1 MTADVHEGRDP
12 SPEQTSRPGPASVMA
27 DGPLDV
33 THLYFGTD
41 WDGENRTSAHH
52 VARWLGQRAPM
63 LYFECPGMRA
73 PRSTGRDVRRIA
85 RKIALAFRPARR
97 PMPLVE
103 VRTLLQLPFHR
114 LPGVRTFNRL
124 LLKRAVRRA
133 VRRVTRGR
141 TRPVVSWFL
150 SPHIGDLAGQIGE
163 DLAVQYCVDDY
174 AAFPDVDVAAITAMD
189 EALSRAAD
197 IVFVTSD
204 TMLERKRRLAR
215 QVAVAP
221 HGVDVAHFRQAA
233 DSAAPVP
240 PDIAALRGPVIGFF
254 GLIEAWIDL
263 DLVAGLADR
272 HPEWSFVLLGRVA
285 VPAATLPRQPNV
297 HFLGVRPYDQLPH
310 YGRRFD
316 VSIIPYRPTRQ
327 VHHANPIKLREYLAM
342 EKPIVAVSTPEI
354 AKFADV
360 VTLATTLD
368 EWDAA
373 IAAALA
379 DDDAG
384 ARARRRKAA
393 DAMTWDARLTRVE
406 GIVRDALAGR
416 PFQPPAVTR

>member
-1 MTADVHEGRDP
+1 VTADSGARRDRSPDQP
-12 SPEQTSRPGPASVMA
+12 SSSGAIPAA
-27 DGPLDV
+27 TDDPLDA

-41 WDGENRTSAHH
+41 WEGENRTSAHH
-52 VARWLGQRAPM
+52 VARWLGGRAPM

-73 PRSTGRDVRRIA
+73 PRSTGRDYRRIA
-85 RKIALAFRPARR
+85 RKVALAFRPPRR

-124 LLKRAVRRA
+124 MLQRAVRRA

-141 TRPVVSWFL
+141 KRPVVSWFL
-150 SPHIGDLAGQIGE
+150 SPHIGDLAGRIGE

-204 TMLERKRRLAR
+204 TMLERKQRLAR

-233 DSAAPVP
+233 DASLPVP
-240 PDIAALRGPVIGFF
+240 PDVATLRGPVIGFF

-263 DLVAGLADR
+263 DLVAGLAER
-272 HPEWSFVLLGRVA
+272 HPEWSFVLIGRVA
-285 VPAATLPRQPNV
+285 VPATALPRQSNI
-297 HFLGVRPYDQLPH
+297 HFLGVRPYEQLPQ

-316 VSIIPYRPTRQ
+316 VSIIPYRQTQQ

-342 EKPIVAVSTPEI
+342 EKPIVAVPTPEI

-360 VTLATTLD
+360 VTQASTLD

-373 IAAALA
+373 ITAALA
-379 DDDAG
+379 NDDDA
-384 ARARRRKAA
+384 ARSRRRAAA
-393 DAMTWDARLTRVE
+393 DAMTWHARLIRIE

-416 PFQPPAVTR
+416 PFKPPAVTR